1 MKRLFAAA
9 VVAAFFAAI
18 SIAAP
23 EERTFVR
30 SMERI
35 YVIDPV
41 KSQSAYEARAVQLM
55 YETILSIDY
64 AARPYRLAPGTCEVP
79 EPSADGLRYSLRLV
93 PGAAVT
99 AEDVAAVFKNLAD
112 PERASPGAW
121 TVKNVKSV
129 RVADP
134 RTVEVELHS
143 RSHVFPWLLAMS
155 NFCVVRADGSG
166 TGPYNL
172 VSWRKNHEMVFRK
185 NPECPFWKSGVN
197 TNAFDTIR
205 YLFVGDVST
214 QWLMFLKGETMFL
227 GDISR
232 DNWDAVITGDGKLDP
247 LLQSQG
253 VRLYSAP
260 TLDVRYVGFNM
271 RDPVVGKNK
280 ALRQALTA
288 AFDFEAWR
296 RFYNGKIDPM
306 SGPVPTTVEGCLD
319 EPTPFPHDVERAK
332 RLLAEAG
339 YPGGIDPKTGR
350 RLVLTLLLGSA
361 TQDARESGELLAS
374 FFDRIGVRLELEFC
388 TWSAFLK
395 AVNDGRMQLYSM
407 AWVADYPDA
416 ENFLQLFHSR
426 NVSPGANHS
435 YYVNP
440 EYDAEFDAAMDS
452 GGAAER
458 NRHWRRC
465 QEILREDCPW
475 IFTHSQKA
483 FSLVRGGV
491 GNYIPTDFPYGQE
504 MFLECKA
511 AEGGKETGK

>member
-1 MKRLFAAA
+1 MKRLVLNAVLSASFAAA
-9 VVAAFFAAI
+9 SF
-18 SIAAP
+18 AAP
-23 EERTFVR
+23 EEKAFVR
-30 SMERI
+30 TMERI

-64 AARPYRLAPGTCEVP
+64 TSRPYRLAPGTCEVP
-79 EPSADGLRYSLRLV
+79 QASADGLKYSLRLV

-99 AEDVAAVFKNLAD
+99 ADDVAAVFKNLAD
-112 PERASPGAW
+112 PEKASPGAW
-121 TVKNVKSV
+121 TVKNVKNV
-129 RVADP
+129 KVADP
-134 RTVEVELHS
+134 RTVEVELYS

-172 VSWRKNHEMVFRK
+172 VSWRKNHEMVFKK
-185 NPECPFWKSGVN
+185 NPGCPFWKDGAN

-247 LLQSQG
+247 LLISQG
-253 VRLYSAP
+253 IRLCSAP
-260 TLDVRYVGFNM
+260 TLETRYIGFNM

-288 AFDFEAWR
+288 AFDFDAWY
-296 RFYNGKIDPM
+296 RFYNGKINPM
-306 SGPVPTTVEGCLD
+306 SGPLPTTVEGCLD
-319 EPTPFPHDVERAK
+319 EPTPFPHDIERAK

-339 YPGGIDPKTGR
+339 YPNGIDPKTGR
-350 RLVLTLLLGSA
+350 RLVITLLLGNA
-361 TQDARESGELLAS
+361 AQDTREAGELLAS
-374 FFDRIGVRLELEFC
+374 FFDKIGVRLELEFC

-407 AWVADYPDA
+407 GWVADYPDA
-416 ENFLQLFHSR
+416 ENFLQLFHSK

-435 YYVNP
+435 YYINR
-440 EYDAEFDAAMDS
+440 EYDAEFDAAMD
-452 GGAAER
+452 AADPAVR

-475 IFTHSQKA
+475 IFTHSPRA
-483 FSLVRGGV
+483 FSLVRDSV

-504 MFLECKA
+504 KFYECKTV
-511 AEGGKETGK
+511 GRGKERGK